1 VSPDKHLGRPRQ
13 PEVDTRLSEAVLALL
28 RSGGPSSVSVEAVAA
43 RSGVAKTTIYRRHAN
58 RADLLRATLADAV
71 GTPEPLPEGT
81 VRDKIRAALE
91 RTWSQM
97 ADVLGP
103 GGLAAMVMNSDPEF
117 TDLSRATLR
126 PYDEALATRIR
137 EDARAGLLRS
147 DVDAE
152 AVVSIL
158 VGAYLGEL
166 VRHGRVDDRWM
177 DRCLDLMWTALVPP
191 SDPAGFGL

>member
-1 VSPDKHLGRPRQ
+1 MSQDKHPGRPRQ

-28 RSGGPSSVSVEAVAA
+28 RSGGPGAVTVEAVAA

-58 RADLLRATLADAV
+58 RADLLRATLTDAV
-71 GTPEPLPEGT
+71 GTPEALPEET

-97 ADVLGP
+97 ADILGP

-117 TDLSRATLR
+117 TELFRATLR
-126 PYDEALATRIR
+126 PYDEALASRIR
-137 EDARAGLLRS
+137 EDARTGLLRA

-152 AVVSIL
+152 AVVSL
-158 VGAYLGEL
+158 FVGAYLGEL
-166 VRHGRVDDRWM
+166 VRHGRIDDRWM
-177 DRCLDLMWTALVPP
+177 DRCLDLMWTALVPT
-191 SDPAGFGL
+191 SDPAGSGL

>member
-1 VSPDKHLGRPRQ
+1 
-13 PEVDTRLSEAVLALL
+13 
-28 RSGGPSSVSVEAVAA
+28 
-43 RSGVAKTTIYRRHAN
+43 
-58 RADLLRATLADAV
+58 
-71 GTPEPLPEGT
+71 
-81 VRDKIRAALE
+81 
-91 RTWSQM
+91 M